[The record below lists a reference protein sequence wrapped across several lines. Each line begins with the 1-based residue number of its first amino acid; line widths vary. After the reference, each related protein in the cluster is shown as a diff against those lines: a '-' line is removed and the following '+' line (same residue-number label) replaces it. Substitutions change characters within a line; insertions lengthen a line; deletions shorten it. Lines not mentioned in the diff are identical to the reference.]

1 MAIKLNGV
9 LRPRP
14 GLLMIR
20 QTRFEPTLKTLAGL
34 GILGILA
41 WFVYMTD
48 VTSLMF
54 MEGLNW
60 AARLVPVAFLSLILL
75 FGLALIVS
83 GILQIIQPVE
93 HLFDNRNKSYLRNNK
108 MIARFD
114 EIEDFYIRRGTSGSA
129 EKGHSTWYQLYL
141 VLRSRK
147 PIKLMK
153 TSSGERALELEE
165 EMTSAIGLKPEQEME
180 DTSEKRYLSWTTTE
194 WLKWIA
200 LLSISLFMV
209 GWVNGFFD
217 LGLIPE
223 NWNFWFY
230 GIIVAGWV
238 LMFSAPLFGKITRTA
253 SKSDVHEIRKE
264 SQLSKKIKVISII
277 ISILTVAIALYLYF
291 SSANTKKESPVP
303 VNTPSIRYEF
313 SPLNEQFSNSSAD
326 WLVVENTFV
335 SAGIRSGKYVVKLKE
350 TFGSGTYRDSIP
362 VRFCSECN
370 LTIDASK
377 IMGDEISG
385 YGLYFG
391 GQQVGMSFLINGSGQ
406 YALREFRGDSAFYN
420 NSGAFK
426 FSPHINQ
433 GNGNNL
439 LKVEYKE
446 DHVVLWANGEQLETI
461 PINPSFRISRA
472 GLVVDTIG
480 KSRSKK
486 VFEVHFDNLRY
497 FMPKK

>member
-1 MAIKLNGV
+1 M
-9 LRPRP
+9 
-14 GLLMIR
+14 
-20 QTRFEPTLKTLAGL
+20 
-34 GILGILA
+34 
-41 WFVYMTD
+41 
-48 VTSLMF
+48 
-54 MEGLNW
+54 
-60 AARLVPVAFLSLILL
+60 
-75 FGLALIVS
+75 
-83 GILQIIQPVE
+83 
-93 HLFDNRNKSYLRNNK
+93 
-108 MIARFD
+108 
-114 EIEDFYIRRGTSGSA
+114 
-129 EKGHSTWYQLYL
+129 
-141 VLRSRK
+141 
-147 PIKLMK
+147 
-153 TSSGERALELEE
+153 
-165 EMTSAIGLKPEQEME
+165 
-180 DTSEKRYLSWTTTE
+180 
-194 WLKWIA
+194 
-200 LLSISLFMV
+200 
-209 GWVNGFFD
+209 
-217 LGLIPE
+217 
-223 NWNFWFY
+223 
-230 GIIVAGWV
+230 
-238 LMFSAPLFGKITRTA
+238 
-253 SKSDVHEIRKE
+253 
-264 SQLSKKIKVISII
+264 
-277 ISILTVAIALYLYF
+277 
-291 SSANTKKESPVP
+291 
-303 VNTPSIRYEF
+303 
-313 SPLNEQFSNSSAD
+313 NEQFSNSSAD

-335 SAGIRSGKYVVKLKE
+335 SAGIRSEKYVVKLKE